1 MRKTRFGIVGTG
13 RISDWVLKGAV
24 MEPRFEAAAVC
35 SRSRESGK
43 AFAEAHGIAKV
54 YTDIDEM
61 ASDPEIDAIYI
72 GTPNSTHHD
81 LAILCMNH
89 GKHVLCEKPMAA
101 NAKEVKEMID
111 VARANGVMLMEAM
124 ISTLCPN
131 FVAARARLAEMGDV
145 RHYFASF
152 CQYSSKYDLVK
163 RIIAGEDDSPV
174 PSSFNPDCCG
184 GALMD
189 IGIYPIY
196 PMVSLFG
203 RPKGIKA
210 SVTTCEVPV
219 ASSRFDKICDEAATA
234 DLNDVNMPVA
244 SSRFDKL
251 RDREREADAEPVEAS
266 SREGWKRV
274 DLQGSVVFE
283 YEGMDATAIYSKIAD
298 SLLRSE
304 ISCDGGIISL
314 DQIHI
319 CRHAKMTKRGAPTSG
334 RASGPDAVDI
344 SVPVDADEYLCEF
357 REFIDVLESGRIESS
372 VNSLETSLATAEILD
387 EIRRQAGV
395 VFPGD

>member
-1 MRKTRFGIVGTG
+1 MKKTRFGIVGTG

-35 SRSRESGK
+35 SRTEAKGK
-43 AFAEAHGIAKV
+43 AFAEAHNIGKV
-54 YTDIDEM
+54 YTDINEM
-61 ASDPEIDAIYI
+61 ASDPDIDAIYI

-89 GKHVLCEKPMAA
+89 GKHVLCEKPMAS
-101 NAKEVKEMID
+101 NAREVSEMID
-111 VARANGVMLMEAM
+111 VAKANGVMLMEAM

-131 FVAARARLAEMGDV
+131 FVAARERLAEMGSV

-152 CQYSSKYDLVK
+152 CQYSSKYDLLK
-163 RIIAGEDDSPV
+163 RILAGEDDSPV

-219 ASSRFDKICDEAATA
+219 GKE
-234 DLNDVNMPVA
+234 
-244 SSRFDKL
+244 
-251 RDREREADAEPVEAS
+251 
-266 SREGWKRV
+266 WKQV
-274 DLQGSVVFE
+274 DLQGSVIFE
-283 YEGMDATAIYSKIAD
+283 YEGMSTAVIYSKIAD
-298 SLLRSE
+298 SRLCSE
-304 ISCDGGIISL
+304 ISCDSGIISL
-314 DQIHI
+314 D
-319 CRHAKMTKRGAPTSG
+319 
-334 RASGPDAVDI
+334 
-344 SVPVDADEYLCEF
+344 
-357 REFIDVLESGRIESS
+357 
-372 VNSLETSLATAEILD
+372 
-387 EIRRQAGV
+387 
-395 VFPGD
+395 

>member
-81 LAILCMNH
+81 LAILCMNR
-89 GKHVLCEKPMAA
+89 GKHVLCEKPMGA
-101 NAKEVKEMID
+101 NAKEVKEM
-111 VARANGVMLMEAM
+111 AEAAKASGVMLMEAM

-131 FVAARARLAEMGDV
+131 FVAARKHLAGMGAV

-163 RIIAGEDDSPV
+163 RIIAGEEDSPV
-174 PSSFNPDCCG
+174 PSSLNPERCG

-219 ASSRFDKICDEAATA
+219 ASSRFDK
-234 DLNDVNMPVA
+234 
-244 SSRFDKL
+244 L
-251 RDREREADAEPVEAS
+251 RDREREADAEPVVAS
-266 SREGWKRV
+266 SREGWKQV

>member
-89 GKHVLCEKPMAA
+89 GKHVLCEKPMGA
-101 NAKEVKEMID
+101 NAKEAKEM
-111 VARANGVMLMEAM
+111 VEAAKASGVMLMEAM

-131 FVAARARLAEMGDV
+131 FVAARKHLAGMGAV

-163 RIIAGEDDSPV
+163 RIIAGEEDSPV
-174 PSSFNPDCCG
+174 PSSLNPERCG

-189 IGIYPIY
+189 IGIYTVF

-203 RPKGIKA
+203 RPKRIKA
-210 SVTTCEVPV
+210 SVTTCEV
-219 ASSRFDKICDEAATA
+219 
-234 DLNDVNMPVA
+234 PVA

-319 CRHAKMTKRGAPTSG
+319 CRHAEMTKRGAPTSG

>member
-1 MRKTRFGIVGTG
+1 MKKTRFGIVGTG

-24 MEPRFEAAAVC
+24 LEPRFEAAAVC
-35 SRSRESGK
+35 SRSFEKGK

-54 YTDIDEM
+54 YTDLDEM

-89 GKHVLCEKPMAA
+89 GKHVLCEKPMAS
-101 NAKEVKEMID
+101 NAREVGEMID
-111 VARANGVMLMEAM
+111 AANANGVMLMEAM

-131 FVAARARLAEMGDV
+131 FVVARERLAEMGSV

-163 RIIAGEDDSPV
+163 RIIAGEDNSAV

-203 RPKGIKA
+203 RPEGFG
-210 SVTTCEVPV
+210 
-219 ASSRFDKICDEAATA
+219 RLCDRGRHFGR
-234 DLNDVNMPVA
+234 LC
-244 SSRFDKL
+244 
-251 RDREREADAEPVEAS
+251 DRGGHFGRLSD
-266 SREGWKRV
+266 
-274 DLQGSVVFE
+274 QGRHFGRLS
-283 YEGMDATAIYSKIAD
+283 DQ
-298 SLLRSE
+298 
-304 ISCDGGIISL
+304 GG
-314 DQIHI
+314 
-319 CRHAKMTKRGAPTSG
+319 C
-334 RASGPDAVDI
+334 
-344 SVPVDADEYLCEF
+344 
-357 REFIDVLESGRIESS
+357 
-372 VNSLETSLATAEILD
+372 
-387 EIRRQAGV
+387 
-395 VFPGD
+395 

>member
-131 FVAARARLAEMGDV
+131 FVAARAHLAEMGDV

-219 ASSRFDKICDEAATA
+219 ASSRFDKTC
-234 DLNDVNMPVA
+234 
-244 SSRFDKL
+244 
-251 RDREREADAEPVEAS
+251 DREREADAEPVEAS
-266 SREGWKRV
+266 SREGWKQV

-283 YEGMDATAIYSKIAD
+283 YGGMDATAIYSKIAD

-319 CRHAKMTKRGAPTSG
+319 CRHAEMTKRGAPTSG

>member
-101 NAKEVKEMID
+101 NAREVKEMID
-111 VARANGVMLMEAM
+111 VARVNGVMLMEAM

-219 ASSRFDKICDEAATA
+219 ASSRFDK
-234 DLNDVNMPVA
+234 
-244 SSRFDKL
+244 L

-304 ISCDGGIISL
+304 ISCDSGIISL

-319 CRHAKMTKRGAPTSG
+319 CRHAEMTKRGAPTSG

>member
-131 FVAARARLAEMGDV
+131 FVAARAHLAEMGDV

-219 ASSRFDKICDEAATA
+219 ASSRFDK
-234 DLNDVNMPVA
+234 
-244 SSRFDKL
+244 L

-319 CRHAKMTKRGAPTSG
+319 CRHAEMTKRGAPTSG

>member
-203 RPKGIKA
+203 RPNGIKA
-210 SVTTCEVPV
+210 SVTTCEV
-219 ASSRFDKICDEAATA
+219 
-234 DLNDVNMPVA
+234 PVA

-319 CRHAKMTKRGAPTSG
+319 CRHAEMTKRGAPTSG

>member
-111 VARANGVMLMEAM
+111 VARGNGVMLMEAM

-131 FVAARARLAEMGDV
+131 FVAARAHLAEMGDV

-219 ASSRFDKICDEAATA
+219 ASSRFDK
-234 DLNDVNMPVA
+234 
-244 SSRFDKL
+244 L

-283 YEGMDATAIYSKIAD
+283 YGGMDATAIYSKIAD

>member
-1 MRKTRFGIVGTG
+1 MKKTRFGIIGTG

-24 MEPRFEAAAVC
+24 MDPRFEAAAVC
-35 SRSRESGK
+35 SRSQESGK

-61 ASDPEIDAIYI
+61 ASDPDIDAIYI

-81 LAILCMNH
+81 IAIQCLRH
-89 GKHVLCEKPMAA
+89 HKHVLCEKPMAS
-101 NAKEVKEMID
+101 NAREVGEM
-111 VARANGVMLMEAM
+111 VKTATENGVLMMEAM

-131 FVAARARLAEMGDV
+131 FVAARKCLARMGTV
-145 RHYFASF
+145 LHYFASF

-163 RIIAGEDDSPV
+163 KIIAREDNSQV
-174 PSSFNPDCCG
+174 PSSFNPDRCG

-210 SVTTCEVPV
+210 NVTTCEVPV
-219 ASSRFDKICDEAATA
+219 RNGRFGKLSDRGGGLSDR
-234 DLNDVNMPVA
+234 
-244 SSRFDKL
+244 SDKL
-251 RDREREADAEPVEAS
+251 SDRGGVTAKADAEPVEAS
-266 SREGWKRV
+266 SQWKRI
-274 DLQGSVVFE
+274 DLQGSVIFE
-283 YEGMDATAIYSKIAD
+283 YEGMSATVIYSKIAD
-298 SLLRSE
+298 SRLCTE
-304 ISCDGGIISL
+304 ISCDGGILSL

-319 CRHAKMTKRGAPTSG
+319 CRHAEMTRRGAPTSG
-334 RASGPDAVDI
+334 RASGPQAEDI

-357 REFIDVLESGRIESS
+357 REFIDVLESGRLESS
-372 VNSLETSLATAEILD
+372 VNSLETSLITAEILD

-395 VFPGD
+395 VFPSDR

>member
-152 CQYSSKYDLVK
+152 CQYSSKYDLIK

-219 ASSRFDKICDEAATA
+219 ASSRFG
-234 DLNDVNMPVA
+234 
-244 SSRFDKL
+244 KL
-251 RDREREADAEPVEAS
+251 RDREREADSEPVEAS

>member
-1 MRKTRFGIVGTG
+1 MKKTRFGIVGTG

-24 MEPRFEAAAVC
+24 LDPRFEAAAVC
-35 SRSRESGK
+35 SRSQESGK

-61 ASDPEIDAIYI
+61 ASDPDIDAIYI

-81 LAILCMNH
+81 IAIKCLKH
-89 GKHVLCEKPMAA
+89 RKHVLCEKPMAS
-101 NAKEVKEMID
+101 NAREVGEM
-111 VARANGVMLMEAM
+111 VKTARENGVLLMEAM

-131 FVAARARLAEMGDV
+131 FVAARKCLAGMGTV
-145 RHYFASF
+145 LHYFASF

-163 RIIAGEDDSPV
+163 RIIAGEEASPV
-174 PSSFNPDCCG
+174 PSSFNPDRCG

-210 SVTTCEVPV
+210 NITTCEVPV
-219 ASSRFDKICDEAATA
+219 E
-234 DLNDVNMPVA
+234 NG
-244 SSRFDKL
+244 RFDKL
-251 RDREREADAEPVEAS
+251 SDRSGGLGDRSDRGGVAAEADAEPVEAS
-266 SREGWKRV
+266 SQWKRV
-274 DLQGSVVFE
+274 DLQGSVIFE
-283 YEGMDATAIYSKIAD
+283 YEGMSATVIYSKIAD
-298 SLLRSE
+298 SRLCTE
-304 ISCDGGIISL
+304 ISCDGGVMSM

-319 CRHAKMTKRGAPTSG
+319 CRHAEMTRRGAPTSG
-334 RASGPDAVDI
+334 RAPGPQAEDI

-357 REFIDVLESGRIESS
+357 REFIDVLESGRTESN
-372 VNSLETSLATAEILD
+372 VNSLETSLITAEILD

-395 VFPGD
+395 AFPSDR

>member
-24 MEPRFEAAAVC
+24 MEPRFEAAYGFLQSVGQAAAVC

-111 VARANGVMLMEAM
+111 VARANGGMLMEAM

-219 ASSRFDKICDEAATA
+219 AS
-234 DLNDVNMPVA
+234 
-244 SSRFDKL
+244 
-251 RDREREADAEPVEAS
+251 READAEPVEAS
-266 SREGWKRV
+266 SRERWKRV

-319 CRHAKMTKRGAPTSG
+319 CRHAEMTKRGAPTSG

>member
-131 FVAARARLAEMGDV
+131 FVAARAHLAEMGDV

-219 ASSRFDKICDEAATA
+219 ASSRFDK
-234 DLNDVNMPVA
+234 L
-244 SSRFDKL
+244 S
-251 RDREREADAEPVEAS
+251 DREREADAEPVEAS

-319 CRHAKMTKRGAPTSG
+319 CRHAEMTKRGAPTSG

-387 EIRRQAGV
+387 EIRCQARV

>member
-219 ASSRFDKICDEAATA
+219 ASSRFDK
-234 DLNDVNMPVA
+234 
-244 SSRFDKL
+244 L

-319 CRHAKMTKRGAPTSG
+319 CRHAEMTKRGAPTSG

-387 EIRRQAGV
+387 EIRCQAGV

>member
-101 NAKEVKEMID
+101 NAREVKEMID

-131 FVAARARLAEMGDV
+131 FVAARAHLAEMGDV

-219 ASSRFDKICDEAATA
+219 ASSRFDK
-234 DLNDVNMPVA
+234 
-244 SSRFDKL
+244 L
-251 RDREREADAEPVEAS
+251 RDREREADSEPVEAS

-319 CRHAKMTKRGAPTSG
+319 CRHAEMTKRGAPTSG

>member
-1 MRKTRFGIVGTG
+1 MKKTRFGIVGTG

-24 MEPRFEAAAVC
+24 LEPRFEAVAVC
-35 SRSRESGK
+35 SRSQASGK
-43 AFAEAHGIAKV
+43 AFAEAHGIGKV
-54 YTDIDEM
+54 YTDVSEM
-61 ASDPEIDAIYI
+61 ASDPDIDAIYI

-81 LAILCMNH
+81 LAILCMAH
-89 GKHVLCEKPMAA
+89 GKHVLCEKPLAS
-101 NAKEVKEMID
+101 NAREVGEMID
-111 VARANGVMLMEAM
+111 VAKANGVMLMEAM

-131 FVAARARLAEMGDV
+131 FVVVRERLAEMGTV

-203 RPKGIKA
+203 RPEGIKA
-210 SVTTCEVPV
+210 NVTTCEVPV
-219 ASSRFDKICDEAATA
+219 GYE
-234 DLNDVNMPVA
+234 
-244 SSRFDKL
+244 
-251 RDREREADAEPVEAS
+251 
-266 SREGWKRV
+266 WKRI
-274 DLQGSVVFE
+274 DLQGSVIFE
-283 YEGMDATAIYSKIAD
+283 YEGMSATVLYSKIAD
-298 SLLRSE
+298 SRLCTE
-304 ISCDGGIISL
+304 ISCDGGILSL

-319 CRHAKMTKRGAPTSG
+319 CRHAEMTRRGAPTSG
-334 RASGPDAVDI
+334 RASGPQAEDI

-357 REFIDVLESGRIESS
+357 REFINVLESGRLESS
-372 VNSLETSLATAEILD
+372 VNSLGTSLITAEILD
-387 EIRRQAGV
+387 EIRCQAGV
-395 VFPGD
+395 VFPND

>member
-219 ASSRFDKICDEAATA
+219 ASSRFDK
-234 DLNDVNMPVA
+234 
-244 SSRFDKL
+244 L

-319 CRHAKMTKRGAPTSG
+319 CRHAEMTKRGAPTSG

>member
-72 GTPNSTHHD
+72 GTPNSTHHN

-145 RHYFASF
+145 HHYFASF

-210 SVTTCEVPV
+210 SVTTCEV
-219 ASSRFDKICDEAATA
+219 
-234 DLNDVNMPVA
+234 PVA

-319 CRHAKMTKRGAPTSG
+319 CRHAEMTKRGAPTSG

>member
-89 GKHVLCEKPMAA
+89 GRHVLCEKPMAA

-219 ASSRFDKICDEAATA
+219 ASSRFDK
-234 DLNDVNMPVA
+234 
-244 SSRFDKL
+244 L

-319 CRHAKMTKRGAPTSG
+319 CRHAEMTKRGAPTSG

-344 SVPVDADEYLCEF
+344 SVPVDTDEYLCEF
-357 REFIDVLESGRIESS
+357 REFIDVLESGRLESS
-372 VNSLETSLATAEILD
+372 VNSLETSLVTAEILD

-395 VFPGD
+395 VFPAD